1 MEELYY
7 HHLNL
12 LNKTES
18 KNNIQDLDL
27 ALSYFYLINL
37 LLKSSDHPSLIRSFS
52 LRNCLESL
60 SVKILLERENSSSY
74 LFSLNKES
82 LFSIDV
88 SNQVFPHF
96 QFEYLD
102 IHNLSY
108 HQIVKKYLSIEYQN
122 YYLYF
127 SLLIHPHFYT
137 TKDYLTSNLVNETII
152 NKIDSLL
159 NNEYSFL
166 HKRETILKSDS
177 DQKNLTLE
185 LNQDI
190 ENKLTSLKPS
200 IYREIII
207 ILRDFLKDLDY
218 LNQFKLEHVDIV
230 FFKSFLEAIAFYFY
244 LSNQDRL
251 TNGLAKELLEEHFKA
266 KKAIY
271 LNQEYGLLNA
281 YELYHEMTIKPLK
294 YSKFKQEFIDNF
306 LGLNILDHKKN
317 ETYLTLVLD
326 FIKEANLENK
336 EDIIK
341 GYLISQG
348 LSHSNGLLAKSYN
361 DKFDIDFKTIYKNL
375 MVLLLK

>member
-12 LNKTES
+12 LNKTEA
-18 KNNIQDLDL
+18 KDNIQDLDF

-37 LLKSSDHPSLIRSFS
+37 LLNDSDHPSLIRIFS
-52 LRNCLESL
+52 LRNVLESL

-74 LFSLNKES
+74 LFSLDKES
-82 LFSIDV
+82 LIYIDI

-96 QFEYLD
+96 QFEYLES
-102 IHNLSY
+102 HNLSY
-108 HQIVKKYLSIEYQN
+108 HQIVKKYLSNEYQN

-127 SLLIHPHFYT
+127 SLLIHPHFYSSN
-137 TKDYLTSNLVNETII
+137 DYLVNENITD
-152 NKIDSLL
+152 KIDSLL

-166 HKRETILKSDS
+166 HKRETILKNESY
-177 DQKNLTLE
+177 QKILTLDLSQE
-185 LNQDI
+185 I
-190 ENKLTSLKPS
+190 EHKLTSLKPS

-207 ILRDFLKDLDY
+207 ILQDFLKDLDY
-218 LNQFKLEHVDIV
+218 LNQYKLNHLDIV

-244 LSNQDRL
+244 LFNQDKL

-271 LNQEYGLLNA
+271 LNQEYDLLNA

-306 LGLNILDHKKN
+306 LGLNILEHKKN

-326 FIKEANLENK
+326 FLKAADLENK

-361 DKFDIDFKTIYKNL
+361 DKFDIDFKLIYKKL
-375 MVLLLK
+375 ITLLLK